1 LDAESALMAGNV
13 VQDREPAEEMNCEE
27 HKKKNAG
34 RDASA
39 RITKV
44 EIWK

>member
-1 LDAESALMAGNV
+1 LDAESVLMAGYL
-13 VQDREPAEEMNCEE
+13 VQDREPAEKINCEE

-39 RITKV
+39 RKTKV